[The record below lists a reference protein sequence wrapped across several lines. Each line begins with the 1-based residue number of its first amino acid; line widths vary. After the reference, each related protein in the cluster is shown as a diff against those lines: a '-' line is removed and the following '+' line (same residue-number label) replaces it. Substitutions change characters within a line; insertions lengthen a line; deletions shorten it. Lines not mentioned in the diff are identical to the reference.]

1 MTDLVV
7 TRLRVSWLCE
17 GAVRLPPYPGSMVR
31 GLLGHGLKRAVCVMR
46 RDACDGCVLESQC
59 IYARFFEAPA
69 RDPLARKRFAHV
81 PPPYVLEFPKPSPR
95 ALPERGVFTFHL
107 HFLAPPRAF
116 LPYLVVAME
125 KAGELGMGRP
135 RTPFRLAT
143 VDQEVALGS
152 GRWQAVYRPGQPLD
166 PGPVTALGHAPNRPP
181 RRLAVHLET
190 PLRLKRRGQ
199 LVRPESFTLGGFL
212 GAVRSRLDDLAWLY
226 GGAPAVSRPRSVV
239 PVDEAHLRGARLR
252 WLDWG
257 RYSSRQRQEMKL
269 GGLVGRLEVDGEA
282 LGEHWPALWLGQW
295 LHAGKQTSMGL
306 GQYRLEV
313 LS

>member
-1 MTDLVV
+1 MADLVV

-17 GAVRLPPYPGSMVR
+17 GAVRLPAYPGSMVR

-46 RDACDGCVLESQC
+46 RDGCGGCVLESNC
-59 IYARFFEAPA
+59 IYARLFEVPA
-69 RDPLARKRFAHV
+69 RDPLARKRFATL
-81 PPPYVLEFPKPSPR
+81 PPPYVLEFPRPTPR
-95 ALPERGVFTFHL
+95 ALPEQGVFTFHL
-107 HFLAPPRAF
+107 HVLAPPQTI

-125 KAGELGMGRP
+125 KAGTLGMGRP
-135 RTPFRLAT
+135 RTPFRLAAI
-143 VDQEVALGS
+143 DQETVLGS
-152 GRWQAVYRPGQPLD
+152 GRWQAVYRPGAPLT
-166 PGPVTALGHAPNRPP
+166 PGPVTCLGHAPPRPP
-181 RRLAVHLET
+181 ARLAVHLET
-190 PLRLKRRGQ
+190 PLRLKRRGR
-199 LVRPESFTLGGFL
+199 LVRPETFSLGDFL

-226 GGAPAVSRPRSVV
+226 GGAPAVDRPLSTVA
-239 PVDEAHLRGARLR
+239 VDESHLQRARLR

-257 RYSSRQRQEMKL
+257 RYSNRQRQSMKL
-269 GGLVGRLEVDGEA
+269 GGLVGRLEVGGEA